1 MKEST
6 IALLEQKKK
15 EYQSKGVSRV
25 KLGLTDV
32 DGVVRGKYIGL
43 DKFFS
48 LLELQG
54 GFCDCVF
61 GWDVNDELYREGG

>member
-32 DGVVRGKYIGL
+32 DGVVRGKYTSSSQPI
-43 DKFFS
+43 
-48 LLELQG
+48 
-54 GFCDCVF
+54 FCA
-61 GWDVNDELYREGG
+61 